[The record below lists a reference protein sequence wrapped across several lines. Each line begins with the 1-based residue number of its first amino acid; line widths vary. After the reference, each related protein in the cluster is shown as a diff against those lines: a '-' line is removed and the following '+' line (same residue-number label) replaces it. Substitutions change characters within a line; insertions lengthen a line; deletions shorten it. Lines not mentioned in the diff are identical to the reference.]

1 MPKKLIK
8 KSTINQISKL
18 IFHKPKRKKAKK
30 KIPRPILEKKLLPG
44 QVIFLDYGSHLIIP
58 VYGEHYGQDHSQA
71 ALKSLYSKYG
81 EKVIEFSLAPQ
92 DDYQRQMKWPE
103 EPFMN
108 VLPRGNFAV
117 SKDNWLGYISPF
129 DPDDND
135 KVHKDRQLYTAKLVE
150 LGKLAPVIIKGKI
163 IKEGS
168 EYSVILF
175 ASHNE
180 INKYLDKLS

>member
-8 KSTINQISKL
+8 KSTINKVSKL
-18 IFHKPKRKKAKK
+18 LFKTRKKPKRK
-30 KIPRPILEKKLLPG
+30 PRLAPVLEKKLLPG
-44 QVIFLDYGSHLIIP
+44 QVVFLDYGSHLIIP
-58 VYGEHYGQDHSQA
+58 VYGEHYAQDHRQT

-81 EKVIEFSLAPQ
+81 EKVIDFSLAPQ

-108 VLPRGNFAV
+108 VLPRGNFYV
-117 SKDNWLGYISPF
+117 NRGSWLGYISPF
-129 DPDDND
+129 EPENSD
-135 KVHKDRQLYTAKLVE
+135 KIHKDRQAYTDKLVK

-175 ASHNE
+175 ASHEE
-180 INKYLDKLS
+180 IDKYLDELS